1 MENKNKTQRKEKRNR
16 NMQQTE
22 KSSWKLQILKKS
34 QKIKLKRC
42 PRKQLKDKRYK
53 MQEEKEN
60 RVKENW
66 RSNLRI
72 PVSKYRWF
80 PTQDDLAYDFFFLT
94 L

>member
-1 MENKNKTQRKEKRNR
+1 
-16 NMQQTE
+16 MQQTE
-22 KSSWKLQILKKS
+22 KSSWKLKILKKS

-42 PRKQLKDKRYK
+42 PRKQLKDRYK

-66 RSNLRI
+66 RGNLRR

-80 PTQDDLAYDFFFLT
+80 PTQDDLAQIFFFDFIMMPKAYT
-94 L
+94 H